1 MCESGE
7 RHRCASVR
15 LKSNVFFVHSYADW
29 SFQISAHT
37 GWGEGSDLY
46 CFPSQQRQRKDLL
59 VFLFFPGLFPHISSL
74 CSSAQQ
80 PSQSLPRNNTTGPA
94 SPFSPACMEILYGK
108 IQPKSVVGKFSLTCL
123 EILYGK
129 IHLKSYVGK
138 LSQNLLWENLA

>member
-1 MCESGE
+1 M
-7 RHRCASVR
+7 
-15 LKSNVFFVHSYADW
+15 LLFVHSYADW

-37 GWGEGSDLY
+37 GWEEGSEFY

-108 IQPKSVVGKFSLTCL
+108 IQPKS
-123 EILYGK
+123 
-129 IHLKSYVGK
+129 YVGK
-138 LSQNLLWENLA
+138 LSQNHMWKNSAYPAWKSYMGSLINSHSPAWRKLS

>member
-1 MCESGE
+1 M
-7 RHRCASVR
+7 
-15 LKSNVFFVHSYADW
+15 LLFVHSYADW
-29 SFQISAHT
+29 RFQISAHT

-108 IQPKSVVGKFSLTCL
+108 IPPKSYVGKFSLTCL

-129 IHLKSYVGK
+129 IHPKSYVGK
-138 LSQNLLWENLA
+138 LSQNPMWEN

>member
-1 MCESGE
+1 M
-7 RHRCASVR
+7 
-15 LKSNVFFVHSYADW
+15 LLFVHSYADW

-37 GWGEGSDLY
+37 GWGGGRYMTYIVFFFSRRGRE
-46 CFPSQQRQRKDLL
+46 KDLL

-129 IHLKSYVGK
+129 IHPKSYVAK
-138 LSQNLLWENLA
+138 LSQNLMWEN

>member
-1 MCESGE
+1 M
-7 RHRCASVR
+7 
-15 LKSNVFFVHSYADW
+15 LLFVHSYADW

-108 IQPKSVVGKFSLTCL
+108 FQPKPCVGKAYVKIF
-123 EILYGK
+123 YGK
-129 IHLKSYVGK
+129 IQPKSYVGK
-138 LSQNLLWENLA
+138 LSQNPTWEN

>member
-7 RHRCASVR
+7 RHRCASVP

-46 CFPSQQRQRKDLL
+46 CFVFFQQRQRKDLL

-108 IQPKSVVGKFSLTCL
+108 IQPKPCVGKAYVK
-123 EILYGK
+123 IIHGK
-129 IHLKSYVGK
+129 I
-138 LSQNLLWENLA
+138 QPI

>member
-7 RHRCASVR
+7 RHRCASVL
-15 LKSNVFFVHSYADW
+15 LKSNVAFCSQLCDC

-59 VFLFFPGLFPHISSL
+59 VFLFFSGLFPHISSL

-108 IQPKSVVGKFSLTCL
+108 FQPKPCVGKAYVKIFYGKIQPKS
-123 EILYGK
+123 YM
-129 IHLKSYVGK
+129 GK
-138 LSQNLLWENLA
+138 LSQNPMWEN